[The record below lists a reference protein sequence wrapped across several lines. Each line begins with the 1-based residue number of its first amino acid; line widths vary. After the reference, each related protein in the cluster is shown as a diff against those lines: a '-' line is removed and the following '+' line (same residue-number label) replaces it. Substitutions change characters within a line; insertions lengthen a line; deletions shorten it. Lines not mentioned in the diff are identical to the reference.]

1 MAPTLPTTSR
11 TTDPE
16 TSRLA
21 AKAIYNRETIMKRID
36 AICQASP
43 GLTSGE
49 IWEHHLPDLTF
60 ASVWKRLSD
69 LKSTGQVVPGSPR
82 RWSGSG
88 RLQATWWPPDHQIG
102 LW

>member
-1 MAPTLPTTSR
+1 MAPAGYR
-11 TTDPE
+11 ATDPA

-21 AKAIYNRETIMKRID
+21 AETLYSTYTIMNRID
-36 AICQASP
+36 AICYASP

-49 IWEHHLPDLTF
+49 IWERHLSDLTF
-60 ASVWKRLSD
+60 AAVWKRLSD
-69 LKSTGQVVPGSPR
+69 LKTAGRVVPGSPR

-102 LW
+102 MFK

>member
-1 MAPTLPTTSR
+1 MAPTGYR
-11 TTDPE
+11 ATDPA

-21 AKAIYNRETIMKRID
+21 AYQPISNRRTIMNRID
-36 AICQASP
+36 AICYALP

-49 IWEHHLPDLTF
+49 IWEQHLPDLTF
-60 ASVWKRLSD
+60 AAVWKRLSD
-69 LKSTGQVVPGSPR
+69 LKTAGRVVPGSPR

-102 LW
+102 MFR